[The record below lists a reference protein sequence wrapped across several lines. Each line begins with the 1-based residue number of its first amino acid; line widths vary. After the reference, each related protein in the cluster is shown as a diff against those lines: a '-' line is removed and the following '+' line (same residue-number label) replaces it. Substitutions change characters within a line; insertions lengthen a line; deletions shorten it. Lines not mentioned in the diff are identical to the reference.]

1 MTTRGYTNAANGV
14 TSYYD
19 PVANPKFTSSMW
31 KNCPLLELNHDPFQ
45 LNMFDEAHTSYNAT
59 ATTGDYLLTQAT
71 AGTAAMSTTTSCA
84 LTLNAGSTTN
94 TQGPNVQRLKSGFVV
109 TAGKDLWFECRFQV
123 TSATLSFRAFYG
135 LAESNTAIIASSV
148 LASINNIG
156 WSSVTGNGV
165 LLFGATKA
173 SAATTQA
180 STTLVSGTVVQLG
193 FYYDGTADTVQ
204 QYVNGVATG
213 TPITTT
219 NIPKVIVYPS
229 MVVQSAGTDQP
240 TLTSL
245 GYRVCQ
251 RT

>member
-1 MTTRGYTNAANGV
+1 MTTRGHTNQKYGV
-14 TSYYD
+14 ASNYD
-19 PVANPKFTSSMW
+19 PVANPTFTRNHW
-31 KNCPLLELNHDPFQ
+31 RTCPMLEALHDPFQ
-45 LNMFDEAHTSYNAT
+45 INAFDEQHTSYNAT

-71 AGTAAMSTTTSCA
+71 AGTAAMSTTVSCA

-94 TQGPNVQRLKSGFVV
+94 TQGPNVQRLKSGFVMV
-109 TAGKDLWFECRFQV
+109 AGKDLWFECRFQV
-123 TSATLSFRAFYG
+123 TSTTLKFMSFYG
-135 LAESNTAIIASSV
+135 LAESNTAIIASSA

-156 WSSVTGNGV
+156 WSSVTGDGV

-173 SAATTQA
+173 STATTQA
-180 STTLVSGTVVQLG
+180 SVTLVSGTVVQLG
-193 FYYDGTADTVQ
+193 FFYDGTADTVQ

-213 TPITTT
+213 TPIATA

-245 GYRVCQ
+245 GFRVAQ
-251 RT
+251 RN